1 MNLLGT
7 QTIETKRLVLRK
19 LVIADAEDI
28 FTNWASLED
37 TTHYLPWG
45 PSKSIE
51 QVKVRL
57 QNWINLY
64 ADNTFFQ
71 WGIELKSSKELI
83 GIINLH
89 EVDVNNQSAE
99 TSYILAKKYWNKGF
113 MTEALQAVLNFGFE
127 NIGLN
132 RISAEYFGGN
142 ISSEKVMVKNN
153 LKYEGVAKEKYL
165 KKGISYDAI
174 QYALTKKEWE
184 NMKLK

>member
-7 QTIETKRLVLRK
+7 QIIETKRIVLRK
-19 LVIADAEDI
+19 LVIEDAENI
-28 FTNWASLED
+28 FKNWASLEE
-37 TTHYLPWG
+37 TMKYLPWE

-64 ADNTFFQ
+64 SNNTFFQ

-127 NIGLN
+127 DIGLN
-132 RISAEYFGGN
+132 RINAEYYDGN
-142 ISSEKVMVKNN
+142 ISSEKVMLKNN
-153 LKYEGVAKEKYL
+153 LQYEGVAKEKYL
-165 KKGISYDAI
+165 KKGKFYNAI

-184 NMKLK
+184 KWS